1 VTGSDQRTTL
11 AQNPEPV
18 VVVGAGAAGLAMVTG
33 LRGNGFQGQLSWIGA
48 EAALPYDRPPLSK
61 EVLTAARTPEQIGLC
76 TWDKVAEL
84 DVDLRL
90 GITVTGVDINGRKIM
105 LSDGNLLPFGCLVAA
120 TGVTPRTLPGSE
132 SVAGVH
138 TVRTLDDTMALR
150 AELGPGR
157 RLVVIGGGF
166 LGTELAAAAR
176 SLGTGVV
183 LLDPGTAPLA
193 AAIGAEVGTMIADL
207 HREHGV
213 EVRTGPGAAVVRVD
227 APGGTFDG
235 VALADGTTISAGAA
249 LVAIGSVP
257 VTGWLAETG
266 VDRVDGL
273 RCDEFCETDIPGVY
287 AVGDVSSWYHIGLGA
302 QVRLEHRTNAAEQ
315 GLYVARRMLGRTAE
329 PFAPVPYFWSDQYDL
344 KIQAYGLL
352 RGHDEVRV
360 VDSAIA
366 DREFV
371 ALYRRGD
378 RLAGV
383 LGVRRA
389 RALRQWRAQ
398 VAAGVAWSDVPGT
411 AWPDLTAAG
420 RTAVWR
426 KMSSTP

>member
-1 VTGSDQRTTL
+1 MI
-11 AQNPEPV
+11 PEPV
-18 VVVGAGAAGLAMVTG
+18 VVVGAGAAGLATVTG
-33 LRGNGFQGQLSWIGA
+33 LRGNGFQGRLSWIGA
-48 EAALPYDRPPLSK
+48 EATLPYDRPPLSK
-61 EVLTAARTPEQIGLC
+61 EVMTAARTSEQIALC

-90 GITVTGVDINGRKIM
+90 GTTVTGVDIDARKIM

-120 TGVTPRTLPGSE
+120 TGVNPRTLPGSE
-132 SVAGVH
+132 HLAGMH
-138 TVRTLDDTMALR
+138 IVRTLDDAIALR
-150 AELGPGR
+150 SGLGPGR

-176 SLGTGVV
+176 SLGTDVV
-183 LLDPGTAPLA
+183 LLDPGPAPLCA
-193 AAIGAEVGTMIADL
+193 AVGADVGVMVADL

-213 EVRTGPGAAVVRVD
+213 EIRTGPGAAVVRVD
-227 APGGTFDG
+227 ARGGTFDG
-235 VALADGTTISAGAA
+235 VTLADGTAIAADVA

-257 VTGWLAETG
+257 ATSWLAETG
-266 VDRVDGL
+266 VDCADGL
-273 RCDEFCETDIPGVY
+273 RCDEFCETDVPGVY
-287 AVGDVSSWYHIGLGA
+287 AVGDVSNWYHIGLGA
-302 QVRLEHRTNAAEQ
+302 RVRLEHRTNAAEQ
-315 GLYVARRMLGRTAE
+315 GLYVARRILGQAAE

-360 VDSAIA
+360 VDGAIA

-398 VAAGVAWSDVPGT
+398 VAAGVAWTDASV
-411 AWPDLTAAG
+411 L
-420 RTAVWR
+420 
-426 KMSSTP
+426 